1 MQIMVNRVLEEYPD
15 ESLTVRQLLDRK
27 GWNFPLLI
35 VQVNGVL
42 VERADYETTVVRD
55 GGEVDLHHLVSGG

>member
-1 MQIMVNRVLEEYPD
+1 MKITVNRYPEEHP
-15 ESLTVRQLLDRK
+15 EETLTVRQLLERK

-42 VERADYETTVVRD
+42 VERADYETTAVRD
-55 GGEVDLHHLVSGG
+55 GCEVDLHHLVSGG